1 MRAKLKKESDGDY
14 TLILNN
20 PKEYPHSLPLL
31 SKQNCD
37 EIFGI
42 FDVEKLAEDF
52 AKNHS
57 IYPTAQDDTE
67 YGFKH
72 GFSKAMEL
80 NGDKQFTLEDM
91 LNAYMEGTND
101 GAQFESLMD
110 YDSEDFD
117 EAHEFAEEAE
127 KEFRESLQQ
136 PTEIEV
142 EIEMEVVPD
151 FYPRPDEDGSLF
163 TSNKKEQPKLDS
175 EGCLIL
181 KKIEQ

>member
-1 MRAKLKKESDGDY
+1 MKAKLKQERDGDY
-14 TLILNN
+14 TLTLNN

-42 FDVEKLAEDF
+42 IDVEKLAEDF

-80 NGDKQFTLEDM
+80 NKDKQFTLEQVIEAM
-91 LNAYMEGTND
+91 TLYIRKEYAMSQVLSMISE
-101 GAQFESLMD
+101 LPL
-110 YDSEDFD
+110 DSE
-117 EAHEFAEEAE
+117 
-127 KEFRESLQQ
+127 
-136 PTEIEV
+136 INV
-142 EIEMEVVPD
+142 EIEMELMNI
-151 FYPRPDEDGSLF
+151 DEIR
-163 TSNKKEQPKLDS
+163 EQGKGFLHGNTRKPKLD
-175 EGCLIL
+175 ENGCLIL
-181 KKIEQ
+181 KKIR

>member
-1 MRAKLKKESDGDY
+1 MKAKLKKERDGDY
-14 TLILNN
+14 TLTLNN

-80 NGDKQFTLEDM
+80 NKDKQFTLEQVIEAM
-91 LNAYMEGTND
+91 TLYIRKEYAMSQVLSMISE
-101 GAQFESLMD
+101 LPL
-110 YDSEDFD
+110 DSE
-117 EAHEFAEEAE
+117 
-127 KEFRESLQQ
+127 
-136 PTEIEV
+136 INV
-142 EIEMEVVPD
+142 EIEMELMNI
-151 FYPRPDEDGSLF
+151 DEIR
-163 TSNKKEQPKLDS
+163 EQGKGFLHGNTRKPKLD
-175 EGCLIL
+175 ENGCLIL
-181 KKIEQ
+181 KKIR